1 METLV
6 ANSASFDSN
15 SNEST
20 QKLPLDLQ
28 KHAEQQKSS
37 SLIKSF
43 AEAVSNS
50 TGNRSLH
57 QHPCDLRKF
66 FLADHNPQP
75 LSIKSVNHGR
85 PTLSFADAETE
96 ELAAPYRF
104 SLVGKFSHGAPPYSQ
119 MHQLIARLG
128 IQGAFTVSMINSKH
142 ALISLSSESDY
153 SRLWLRRIWFL
164 QGFPM
169 RIFKWMPT
177 FTPTQESSVVPIW
190 VCFPELPAHLFRKEA
205 LFSVASMVGSP
216 LQIDALTLNKSK
228 LSKAR
233 VCVEIDLLKPIIE
246 EFDLHINGVTIVQKV
261 VFENLPEYCSLCKHV
276 GHKDIDCF
284 SKGNAPK
291 PPSRNKIN
299 HKHQQFAGIEIKQAC
314 DKGKK
319 VTVPVSHPAAD
330 HNSKRSKASS
340 PAAKAECSITNQPK
354 KGVKDQQENDNQIEH
369 IQSHGK
375 QENLKMDNTG
385 TPNTVTHQGA
395 AMQECTSDTT
405 LTPQGENCTDN
416 MDNFNL
422 NDPLIAELLD
432 RDLHLVLYLS
442 LSL

>member
-1 METLV
+1 MKTLV
-6 ANSASFDSN
+6 ANSAGFDSN
-15 SNEST
+15 SSEST

-164 QGFPM
+164 QGFPI

-190 VCFPELPAHLFRKEA
+190 VCFPELPAHLFCKEA

-261 VFENLPEYCSLCKHV
+261 DFENLPEYCSLYKHV

-299 HKHQQFAGIEIKQAC
+299 HRHQQFAGIEIKQAC

-319 VTVPVSHPAAD
+319 VTVP
-330 HNSKRSKASS
+330 
-340 PAAKAECSITNQPK
+340 
-354 KGVKDQQENDNQIEH
+354 
-369 IQSHGK
+369 SHGK